1 MSVEIKVRTNLLQL
15 VIYNA
20 IIVVS
25 LKKTE
30 EHIHFQ
36 FCVFSW

>member
-1 MSVEIKVRTNLLQL
+1 MSVEIKVHTNLLQL

-25 LKKTE
+25 LQKTE